1 MSESDLVK
9 RARERARELLGGLPD
24 QKLNTGST
32 GIYTVPDTSVTEFS
46 GVPIHCIPREV
57 FIDDDVEHSKTVA
70 LVFGDESVYYA
81 TLFAEAPQLVA
92 GLLEDFQAAEAERAR
107 LTAALAAEPLRVLR
121 ERAGELR
128 GMAAGNLDPEQRKF
142 VEAGWERD
150 AQAFDR
156 AIASYTPVTALKGPD
171 NADG

>member
-9 RARERARELLGGLPD
+9 RARELLNGLPD

-32 GIYTVPDTSVTEFS
+32 GIYTVPDTTVTEFG

-57 FIDDDVEHSKTVA
+57 FIDDVVEHSKTVA

-81 TLFAEAPQLVA
+81 TLFAEAPRLVA
-92 GLLEDFQAAEAERAR
+92 ELLEALEAAEAEKARLRRTLEVLAEHDPPWNDDFLRAR
-107 LTAALAAEPLRVLR
+107 A
-121 ERAGELR
+121 
-128 GMAAGNLDPEQRKF
+128 
-142 VEAGWERD
+142 
-150 AQAFDR
+150 
-156 AIASYTPVTALKGPD
+156 ALKGPD